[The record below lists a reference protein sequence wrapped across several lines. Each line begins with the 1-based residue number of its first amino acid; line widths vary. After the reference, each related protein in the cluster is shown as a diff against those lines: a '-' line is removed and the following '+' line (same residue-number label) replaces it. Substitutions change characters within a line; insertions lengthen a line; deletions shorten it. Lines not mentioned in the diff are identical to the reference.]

1 MSKRDQI
8 IASIFIIIFV
18 PILIMIAIGPYAG
31 KVPIEY
37 MILFQFVISIV
48 IIFSAIHLIIM
59 LYKEKS
65 KLWIL
70 GAIVLLFI
78 FFSILFPEGLIKA
91 ILNFILSILML
102 VYVIKLTKWY
112 KNKKLMENKQQAEN
126 EK

>member
-1 MSKRDQI
+1 
-8 IASIFIIIFV
+8 
-18 PILIMIAIGPYAG
+18 MIAIGPYAG

-37 MILFQFVISIV
+37 MILFQFIISIV
-48 IIFSAIHLIIM
+48 IIFSAIYLIIM